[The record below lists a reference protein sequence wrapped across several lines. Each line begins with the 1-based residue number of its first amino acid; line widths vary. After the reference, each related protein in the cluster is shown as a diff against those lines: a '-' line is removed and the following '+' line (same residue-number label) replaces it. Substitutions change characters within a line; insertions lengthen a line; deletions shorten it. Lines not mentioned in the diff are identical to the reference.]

1 MGAVRHVYI
10 FANGMAVVFDALGH
24 QIPELEGRWAE
35 VREKILAVAD
45 GQTEFHG
52 LQKPLEW
59 PRS

>member
-1 MGAVRHVYI
+1 M
-10 FANGMAVVFDALGH
+10 VFDALGH
-24 QIPELEGRWAE
+24 QIPELEGSWME

-45 GQTEFHG
+45 GKTEFHG